1 MNDYEKQLHE
11 AWNRVQP
18 YNGSTVQ
25 LSVQHPLEWYVGYYA
40 PTQKAVILI
49 SDSPVKNVES
59 LKSIVFNCAQRQDG
73 KYAIAFILVSR
84 EMEEVYITMCGDII
98 RYSSTEQTPANA
110 LIRVIGRYRQWI
122 KLLEHQRSALMSSAA
137 QKGLIGELYY
147 LRNKLQ
153 SGMNPADAIA
163 GWVGPEGADQ
173 DFQYQ
178 DGWHE
183 IKTTGLSSSEISI
196 SSIEQLDNDADGELI
211 VVRAD
216 KCADTKPNGVT
227 LKKMVESVL
236 SLLQSNYAAAD
247 AFHAKLSSAGYMDL
261 PEYDQQYYYI
271 AGTEAYSVTSSF
283 PRIKRSALPSPIT
296 QCSYS
301 ISISSLAQWKK

>member
-1 MNDYEKQLHE
+1 MNDYEKQLHD

-25 LSVQHPLEWYVGYYA
+25 LSVQHSLEWYVGYYS

-49 SDSPVKNVES
+49 NDAPVKNVES
-59 LKSIVFNCAQRQDG
+59 LKSIAFNCAKRQDG
-73 KYAIAFILVSR
+73 KYAIAFILLSR

-98 RYSSTEQTPANA
+98 RYSSSEKTSADA
-110 LIRVIGRYRQWI
+110 LIRVIGRYKQWI
-122 KLLEHQRSALMSSAA
+122 KLLEHQRSAVMSSSA

-147 LRNKLQ
+147 LSETLKT
-153 SGMNPADAIA
+153 GMNPIDAVA

-183 IKTTGLSSSEISI
+183 IKTTGVSSSEISI
-196 SSIEQLDNDADGELI
+196 SSVEQLDNDEEGELI

-216 KCADTKPNGVT
+216 KCADTKPNSVT
-227 LKKMVESVL
+227 LKKMVDSVI
-236 SLLQSNYAAAD
+236 SLLQSNYAAMD
-247 AFHAKLSSAGYMDL
+247 GFHTKLSSAGYMDL
-261 PEYDQQYYYI
+261 PEYDQQHYFI
-271 AGTEAYSVTSSF
+271 SGMDAYNVDSDF
-283 PRIKRSALPSPIT
+283 PRITRVSLPSQIT

-301 ISISSLAQWKK
+301 LSLSSLTQWKK